1 MTWYLEPT
9 YSALE
14 VAIILVLAALP
25 LSQSMGIVLGIVEK
39 KTGISVT
46 PSGMR
51 TDTEDDEK

>member
-25 LSQSMGIVLGIVEK
+25 LSQSMGIVLGILEK
-39 KTGISVT
+39 KTGINVT

>member
-39 KTGISVT
+39 KTGISV
-46 PSGMR
+46 SQYAE
-51 TDTEDDEK
+51 DKDDE

>member
-25 LSQSMGIVLGIVEK
+25 LSQIMGIALALLEK
-39 KTGISVT
+39 KTGISVGA
-46 PSGMR
+46 SGKVKEKE
-51 TDTEDDEK
+51 DTKK

>member
-25 LSQSMGIVLGIVEK
+25 LSQIMGIALALLEK

-46 PSGMR
+46 PSGKAK
-51 TDTEDDEK
+51 DDDE